1 MFEFTIRF
9 EAVGQK
15 QPIKWLSFPKEAKV
29 KYKIAFF

>member
-1 MFEFTIRF
+1 MLEF

-15 QPIKWLSFPKEAKV
+15 QPMKWLSFPKEAKV